1 MLQLHLILISSW
13 SKHDDLLGKVAGCSK
28 YLASNVENYIHL
40 LTPTQCMRNEII
52 VDEEIEIQ
60 GYI

>member
-1 MLQLHLILISSW
+1 MLQLHLLLISSR
-13 SKHDDLLGKVAGCSK
+13 SKQDDLLGQVAGCSK

-52 VDEEIEIQ
+52 VDAT
-60 GYI
+60 

>member
-13 SKHDDLLGKVAGCSK
+13 SKHDDLLGQVAGCSK

-52 VDEEIEIQ
+52 VDAT
-60 GYI
+60 